1 MVGVR
6 RGGSFSLGLLL
17 GGLIG
22 TALALLLAPERGEET
37 RRQVRSRAEPMA
49 ERAKDTVTR
58 LARRG
63 EHAVEQR
70 EHATES
76 DVEVEG
82 SRRQRSGLKPEAAK
96 EESPSEEA
104 GQGG

>member
-1 MVGVR
+1 MAGVG
-6 RGGSFSLGLLL
+6 RGGKLSLGLLL
-17 GGLIG
+17 GGIVG
-22 TALALLLAPERGEET
+22 IALGLLLAPKRGEET
-37 RRQVRSRAEPMA
+37 RSRVRSRAEPVA
-49 ERAKDTVTR
+49 ERIRDTVTR
-58 LARRG
+58 VARRG

-70 EHATES
+70 EQATES

-104 GQGG
+104 GDSG